1 MAPLLDPW
9 KNATQQLYDACDLL
23 GISKEL
29 RKYLEQPNKVLKV
42 KLPVKMDNGSIRI
55 FTGFRS
61 QHNNDRGP
69 YKGGIRFFDPDG
81 GVEYMERE
89 VMALSAWMTWKCAII
104 DVPFG
109 GAKGGV
115 FVNPKKEKLSA
126 GEMERI
132 TRRFAYAISEIIGP
146 KKDIPAPDVYTTS
159 TEMTQIMDTF
169 SKLHGTYEPSVITG
183 KPINQGGSLARD
195 AATGLGCVYCIRE
208 AVKSIKMKISGACII
223 IQGFGNAGVFVS
235 EYLEK
240 MGAKIIAVSDSKGAV
255 INKSG
260 FNIKKLIEYK
270 QKNKSVVGFNKS
282 NKITNHE
289 LLTTK
294 CDILVPAALE
304 NQIDSHIA
312 SNVKCKIIAEAANG
326 PTLPDADKIL
336 HNRKIMTIPDILAN
350 SGGVY
355 ISYLEWVQNNTGYY
369 WSKEEII
376 SKMEKKITHSFHEVL
391 TISKKNKVDMRK
403 AAMMVA
409 VNKVVDAFQ
418 TKGIWP

>member
-29 RKYLEQPNKVLKV
+29 RQYLEQPNKVLKV
-42 KLPVKMDNGSIRI
+42 KLPVKMDDGNIRI

-195 AATGLGCVYCIRE
+195 VATGLGCVYCIRE

-223 IQGFGNAGVFVS
+223 IQGFGNAGIFVA

-260 FNIKKLIEYK
+260 FDIKKLIEYK
-270 QKNKSVVGFNKS
+270 QKNKSVVGFSKS

-326 PTLPDADKIL
+326 PTLPDADEIL
-336 HNRKIMTIPDILAN
+336 HNRKITTIPDILAN

-376 SKMEKKITHSFHEVL
+376 SKMEKKIIQSFHEVL